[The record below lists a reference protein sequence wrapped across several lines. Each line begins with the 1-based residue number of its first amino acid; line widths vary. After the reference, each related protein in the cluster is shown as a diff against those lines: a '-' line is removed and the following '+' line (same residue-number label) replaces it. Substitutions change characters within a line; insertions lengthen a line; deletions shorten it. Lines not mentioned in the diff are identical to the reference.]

1 MIHSVNPYT
10 KETLQSYQVHNSEA
24 VKEKIAIAQATFES
38 WRATTFDQRKAL
50 MENAANILRKDKARL
65 AKLITLEMG
74 KVLKESIAEIEK
86 CAWACDFYASH
97 AERFLSA
104 DIINLPEENNAKV
117 VYDPLGIVLAIMPW
131 NFPFWQVFRFAAPT
145 LMAGN
150 VGLLKHASN
159 VPQCALAIEEVFI
172 KAGFPVGCFQ
182 TLVVGSDMVADIIAH
197 EHVQAVT
204 LTGSEGAGSK
214 VAELAGKHIKKSVL
228 ELGGSDPFIVLADAD
243 VEKAA
248 QTAVKARMINF
259 GQSCI
264 AAKRFIVVEAVYE
277 EFLSIFKAEMAAQ
290 QQGDPLQEE
299 TDYACMARADL
310 AMELWEQVEA
320 SIQKGAKALIGGI
333 RPEADSALFS
343 PTILTDVQPGMPA
356 YEEELFGPVA
366 SIIKAKDTTDA
377 IRIANDSRFGLGASL
392 WSKDL
397 SKAEKIARQ
406 IESGGVF
413 INSLVASNPYLPF
426 GGIKKSGYGR
436 ELSKNG
442 IREFVNIKTLY
453 FG

>member
-1 MIHSVNPYT
+1 M
-10 KETLQSYQVHNSEA
+10 
-24 VKEKIAIAQATFES
+24 
-38 WRATTFDQRKAL
+38 R
-50 MENAANILRKDKARL
+50 
-65 AKLITLEMG
+65 
-74 KVLKESIAEIEK
+74 
-86 CAWACDFYASH
+86 
-97 AERFLSA
+97 
-104 DIINLPEENNAKV
+104 
-117 VYDPLGIVLAIMPW
+117 
-131 NFPFWQVFRFAAPT
+131 NFW
-145 LMAGN
+145 
-150 VGLLKHASN
+150 
-159 VPQCALAIEEVFI
+159 
-172 KAGFPVGCFQ
+172 
-182 TLVVGSDMVADIIAH
+182 
-197 EHVQAVT
+197 
-204 LTGSEGAGSK
+204 
-214 VAELAGKHIKKSVL
+214 
-228 ELGGSDPFIVLADAD
+228 
-243 VEKAA
+243 
-248 QTAVKARMINF
+248 
-259 GQSCI
+259 
-264 AAKRFIVVEAVYE
+264 
-277 EFLSIFKAEMAAQ
+277 SIFKAEMAAQ
-290 QQGDPLQEE
+290 QQGDPLQED